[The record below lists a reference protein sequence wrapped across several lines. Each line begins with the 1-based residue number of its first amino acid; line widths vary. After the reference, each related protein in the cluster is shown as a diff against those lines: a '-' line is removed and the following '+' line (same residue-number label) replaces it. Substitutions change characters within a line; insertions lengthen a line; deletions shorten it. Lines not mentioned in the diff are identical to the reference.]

1 MLYVSNGKDSAL
13 ESIVARRAVFF
24 KCSIGDLALKLPI
37 VDSIGKNV
45 VYVDPITGELSQFG
59 GSLPGPTTGSYTPIV
74 LSSTGLMASV
84 DMETAIFTK
93 INDIVTVYGT
103 LLANYVGDGDATG
116 ELQITVPLP
125 FNADAYLL
133 STVGSATFTGGRIG
147 PPANNPGLF
156 LQKHRMVF
164 NGDYTIVFE
173 LATMTENPVSLQ
185 IGVPFSYSFTYLT
198 TA

>member
-1 MLYVSNGKDSAL
+1 MLQYSNGKDSAL
-13 ESIVARRAVFF
+13 ESIVARKAVFF

-74 LSSTGLMASV
+74 LNSTGLMASV

-125 FNADAYLL
+125 FNINAYLL
-133 STVGSATFTGGRIG
+133 STVGSATFTGG
-147 PPANNPGLF
+147 PPASNPGLF
-156 LQKHRMVF
+156 LQKHRMV
-164 NGDYTIVFE
+164 NIEYYTIVFE